1 MQGWHYGQRL
11 IYYRPI
17 FRPTKLAF
25 LRANGNP
32 TERKSEFFSYH
43 LNPLVQ
49 MPPSYVKN
57 TTHLLSILNE
67 INVLPTDGIL
77 ITLAPDL
84 LQFCFIL
91 HFK

>member
-1 MQGWHYGQRL
+1 MQGWQYGKEL

-25 LRANGNP
+25 LSANGNP
-32 TERKSEFFSYH
+32 TERISEFVSCH

-49 MPPSYVKN
+49 LLPSYVKN
-57 TTHLLSILNE
+57 TTHLVSVLNE
-67 INVLPTDGIL
+67 INVLPTNGIFV
-77 ITLAPDL
+77 TLVRAL